1 MVSQEGGL
9 VHTAPVPSASEVS
22 EASGG
27 LELVTEALLT
37 EFMADEEAVAELQSI
52 LADGHGLEDSTVD
65 PTQEPS
71 QPPLSAPVSPK
82 MDSEMA
88 VVQEA
93 VDSTPHGQGVKRQ
106 RKAEIHNSAENVF
119 ERGQTLR
126 LNEDRQRQGL
136 HAGQAQM
143 MVAQHPPL
151 AAGCWVHCWPYPLG
165 THVQP
170 HLPVACAQTPP
181 AGSLGHG
188 QVNMHNIISEQRPI
202 ERANDFVPGCQF
214 VPPARR

>member
-22 EASGG
+22 EAGGG

-151 AAGCWVHCWPYPLG
+151 AAGCWVHWPWFTGYPFALRH
-165 THVQP
+165 TR
-170 HLPVACAQTPP
+170 AAPP
-181 AGSLGHG
+181 AGRL
-188 QVNMHNIISEQRPI
+188 RP
-202 ERANDFVPGCQF
+202 N
-214 VPPARR
+214 PACWKPRSRSSQHAQHYIRTTPY